1 MQTLPS
7 EKTPIRPMGSFEFG
21 RLMLLAVFVVPLAVH
36 ILASLAA

>member
-1 MQTLPS
+1 
-7 EKTPIRPMGSFEFG
+7 MGSLEFG